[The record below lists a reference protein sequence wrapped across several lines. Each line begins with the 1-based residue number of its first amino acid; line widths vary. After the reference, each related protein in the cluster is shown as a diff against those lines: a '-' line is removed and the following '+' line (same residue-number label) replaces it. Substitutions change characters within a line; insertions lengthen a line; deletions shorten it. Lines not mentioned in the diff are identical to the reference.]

1 MYLNHMVY
9 LLEQKDLII
18 DRLGDGAGG
27 AGTYVLDSV
36 LARDAALSGGTGLWV
51 GY

>member
-1 MYLNHMVY
+1 MPGRV
-9 LLEQKDLII
+9 LE
-18 DRLGDGAGG
+18 RLGDGAGG

-51 GY
+51 KDTPRRM